1 MYTEDKPM
9 ITRIVE
15 CQAKMGKAEELA
27 KKVRNVVLPILQK
40 QPGFI
45 DLVALRD
52 NTNDERIVC
61 LSFWKSRENEELY
74 QREHYD
80 TIVQTL
86 QSELETNPTLET
98 LQVEISTAHR
108 IAVARAA

>member
-1 MYTEDKPM
+1 MF
-9 ITRIVE
+9 TRIVE
-15 CQAKMGKAEELA
+15 CQAKKGKTDVLA
-27 KKVRNVVLPILQK
+27 NKVRNEVLPTLQK

-52 NTNDERIVC
+52 NKDDERIVC
-61 LSFWKSRENEELY
+61 LSFWNSKDGAEHY

-80 TIVQTL
+80 TIVQML
-86 QSELETNPTLET
+86 RSELETNPTLET

-108 IAVARAA
+108 TAASRAA